1 MLRLSFIP
9 TLKEGQKWEKKGGQ
23 KWKKK
28 KGFFS
33 VLTFFIY
40 YSGCSCYPEK
50 VGPRY
55 PYVAQVS
62 VISADLTIIS
72 FKYYQ
77 MDPRG
82 GRSLLF
88 FSESTTSMPTFW
100 IWCDESKMWLM
111 IVETWILACTFWRS
125 CIIELKQIFVIELLV
140 EMDFCDYACSLQ
152 KPGMEL

>member
-1 MLRLSFIP
+1 MILLLILLSQLTRHKPWKIKLYWRKRWHTSTRLAILRWVYFWYAASFIHP
-9 TLKEGQKWEKKGGQ
+9 HLKRRAKMRKKRRAKMKKEEG
-23 KWKKK
+23 
-28 KGFFS
+28 FS

-62 VISADLTIIS
+62 VISAYLTIIS

-88 FSESTTSMPTFW
+88 FQNQPHLCHYLLNLVW
-100 IWCDESKMWLM
+100 W
-111 IVETWILACTFWRS
+111 
-125 CIIELKQIFVIELLV
+125 ELKCGWWL
-140 EMDFCDYACSLQ
+140 
-152 KPGMEL
+152 

>member
-9 TLKEGQKWEKKGGQ
+9 TLKEGQNE
-23 KWKKK
+23 KKK
-28 KGFFS
+28 KGKNEKRRRVFFS

-88 FSESTTSMPTFW
+88 FQNQPHLCLPFEFGVMRVK
-100 IWCDESKMWLM
+100 C
-111 IVETWILACTFWRS
+111 
-125 CIIELKQIFVIELLV
+125 
-140 EMDFCDYACSLQ
+140 
-152 KPGMEL
+152 G